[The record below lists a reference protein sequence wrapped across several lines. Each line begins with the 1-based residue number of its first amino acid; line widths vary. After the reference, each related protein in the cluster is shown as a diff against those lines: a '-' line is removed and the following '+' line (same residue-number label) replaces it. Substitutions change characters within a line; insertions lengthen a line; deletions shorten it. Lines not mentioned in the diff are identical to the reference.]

1 MRRHPQLAA
10 TAAAGLLATACS
22 GGITGGGGD
31 GTPVVAATTTVMGD
45 VVTNLAGDLAEVVVI
60 MPGNADPHEFQPSA
74 RQAAALRDADLV
86 VANGGGF
93 EEGLEDAL
101 DSAEDDGAAV
111 FEAVDHVALLEPGD
125 GAGADD
131 HADEDGGDGDD
142 HGHEGADPHVFTD
155 PARMATVA
163 EALADVLAEQV
174 PALDT
179 DAFRDRAAAYVDEL
193 RTLDAEVEGILA
205 AVPAERRKLVTNH
218 EVFAYFADRYD
229 FEVVGAMIPSTTTQ
243 AAASAAQV
251 DDLARLVAAEGVPA
265 VFADTS
271 SADDLAATLAAE
283 VGDVAVVELFSE
295 SLGDEGSGAD
305 TYAGMVRTNATRI
318 TEALAP

>member
-1 MRRHPQLAA
+1 
-10 TAAAGLLATACS
+10 
-22 GGITGGGGD
+22 
-31 GTPVVAATTTVMGD
+31 
-45 VVTNLAGDLAEVVVI
+45 
-60 MPGNADPHEFQPSA
+60 
-74 RQAAALRDADLV
+74 
-86 VANGGGF
+86 
-93 EEGLEDAL
+93 
-101 DSAEDDGAAV
+101 
-111 FEAVDHVALLEPGD
+111 
-125 GAGADD
+125 
-131 HADEDGGDGDD
+131 
-142 HGHEGADPHVFTD
+142 VFTD

-229 FEVVGAMIPSTTTQ
+229 FEVVGAVIPSTTTQ

>member
-1 MRRHPQLAA
+1 MRRHPLLAA
-10 TAAAGLLATACS
+10 TAAAGLLATAC
-22 GGITGGGGD
+22 GGGMTGGGGD

-45 VVTNLAGDLAEVVVI
+45 VVTNLTGDLAEVVVI
-60 MPGNADPHEFQPSA
+60 MPVNADPHEFQPSA

-142 HGHEGADPHVFTD
+142 HGREGADPHVFTD

-163 EALADVLAEQV
+163 EALAGVLAEQV

-229 FEVVGAMIPSTTTQ
+229 FEVVGAVIPSTTTQ

-305 TYAGMVRTNATRI
+305 TYAGMVRTNAARI
-318 TEALAP
+318 AEALAP